1 MKIIKNMIRT
11 EVIYDGNLNNKYL
24 IKKEWNQYEKKALV
38 IMKKAGKAN
47 EILLDHTTMY
57 VTNNLFKLG
66 YGSVN
71 IVNLFPTIK
80 GKETK
85 ESITTNMKCIQEVIQ
100 NMDDV
105 IIAIGKGAGI
115 NKRAMKRL
123 DMILALLLDNK
134 ANVLEIESSSGRRG
148 FHPLYPALKNQWK
161 LVPYSREK
169 V

>member
-1 MKIIKNMIRT
+1 MKLIKNMIRT
-11 EVIYDGNLNNKYL
+11 EVIYDDDLNNKFL
-24 IKKEWNQYEKKALV
+24 IKKEWNQYEKKAVV
-38 IMKKAGKAN
+38 IMKKAGRAN
-47 EILLDHTTMY
+47 AILLDHTTMY
-57 VTNNLFKLG
+57 VMNNLFKLG

-85 ESITTNMKCIQEVIQ
+85 ESITTNMKCIKEAVR
-100 NMDDV
+100 NSDDV
-105 IIAIGKGAGI
+105 IIAIGKGADI
-115 NKRAMKRL
+115 NKRALKRL

>member
-1 MKIIKNMIRT
+1 MKITKSTIKT
-11 EVIYDGNLNNKYL
+11 EAIYDNDLNNKFL

-38 IMKKAGKAN
+38 IMKKAGRAN

-71 IVNLFPTIK
+71 IVNLFPTIR

-85 ESITTNMKCIQEVIQ
+85 ESITTNMKCIKEAVQ
-100 NMDDV
+100 NSDDV
-105 IIAIGKGAGI
+105 IIAIGKGADI

>member
-1 MKIIKNMIRT
+1 MKIVKSEIIT
-11 EVIYDGNLNNKYL
+11 EVIYDDDMNNKFL
-24 IKKEWNQYEKKALV
+24 IKKEWNSEEKKALI
-38 IMKKAGKAN
+38 IMKKAGQAN
-47 EILLDHTTMY
+47 EILLDQTTMY
-57 VTNNLFKLG
+57 VANNLFTLG
-66 YGSVN
+66 YGSVA
-71 IVNLFPTIK
+71 IVNLFSTIK
-80 GKETK
+80 GRETK
-85 ESITTNMKCIQEVIQ
+85 ESIITNMKCIKEAVQ
-100 NMDDV
+100 NSDDV
-105 IIAIGKGAGI
+105 IIAIGKGADI

>member
-1 MKIIKNMIRT
+1 MKLIKNMIRT
-11 EVIYDGNLNNKYL
+11 EVIYDDDLNNKFL
-24 IKKEWNQYEKKALV
+24 IKKEWNQYEKKAVV
-38 IMKKAGKAN
+38 IMKKAGRAN
-47 EILLDHTTMY
+47 AILLDHTTMY
-57 VTNNLFKLG
+57 VMNNLFKLG

-85 ESITTNMKCIQEVIQ
+85 ESITTNMKCIKEAVR
-100 NMDDV
+100 NSDDV
-105 IIAIGKGAGI
+105 IIAIGKGADI
-115 NKRAMKRL
+115 NKRALKRL
-123 DMILALLLDNK
+123 DMIFLLLDNK

>member
-1 MKIIKNMIRT
+1 MKNKFLIR
-11 EVIYDGNLNNKYL
+11 
-24 IKKEWNQYEKKALV
+24 KEWNLDEKRALV
-38 IMKKAGKAN
+38 IMKRVGQAD
-47 EILLDHTTMY
+47 EIVLDNTTMY
-57 VTNNLFKLG
+57 VMNNISNLG
-66 YGSVN
+66 YGAVE
-71 IVNLFPTIK
+71 IVNVFSTIK

-85 ESITTNMKCIQEVIQ
+85 EAINANLKCIQKAVQ
-100 NMDDV
+100 NSDDV
-105 IIAIGKGAGI
+105 IIAIGKGADI